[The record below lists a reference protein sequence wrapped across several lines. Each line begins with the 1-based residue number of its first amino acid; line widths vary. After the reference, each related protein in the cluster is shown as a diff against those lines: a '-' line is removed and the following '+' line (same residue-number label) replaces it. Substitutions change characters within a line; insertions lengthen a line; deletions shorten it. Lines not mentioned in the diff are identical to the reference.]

1 MTDRS
6 FKCPDCGSREW
17 GTSNASKTFREW
29 RGHCQECTFSWPRT
43 DDAKYWAPFDDVE
56 WDEEQGEE
64 EVEC

>member
-1 MTDRS
+1 VTNRS
-6 FKCPDCGSREW
+6 FKCPVCGSREW

-43 DDAKYWAPFDDVE
+43 DDANYWEPVDVE

-64 EVEC
+64 ASEC